1 LKRIALV
8 LCAALALGSGAVAGA
23 QGKDAATQPAAG
35 NAVGTAASVDETTL
49 SLGEAAAPARA
60 ANNAAGTNTLAY
72 FIRMIFVL
80 ALVLGAIYGVY
91 RLMRRLAKPKPAED
105 SALKILASTSLGPGK
120 ALHVVGLGSKAYLIG
135 AADSSISLV
144 AELDDK
150 EFIDALALEA
160 TLAPKASRAG
170 GADFGE
176 VLRGLLGPRHG
187 GSRAGGRKS
196 ALRQPRG
203 DGDYL
208 AGQRERLRKF

>member
-23 QGKDAATQPAAG
+23 QGKEAAQPAAG
-35 NAVGTAASVDETTL
+35 KAVGTAAPVDETTL

-60 ANNAAGTNTLAY
+60 ANNAAGSNTLAY
-72 FIRMIFVL
+72 FLRMIFVL

-91 RLMRRLAKPKPAED
+91 RLMKRLSKPKPADD
-105 SALKILASTSLGPGK
+105 SSLKILASTSLGPGK
-120 ALHVVGLGSKAYLIG
+120 ALHVIGLGSKAYLIG

-150 EFIDALALEA
+150 EFIDALTLEA
-160 TLAPKASRAG
+160 TLVPKASRPGAG
-170 GADFGE
+170 DFGE
-176 VLRGLLGPRHG
+176 LLRGLLGPRHG
-187 GSRAGGRKS
+187 GAGRGGRKS

-203 DGDYL
+203 DGDFL